1 MTDTFTAI
9 LPNGQEIPGVPVG
22 TDTAIIQDIAIKN
35 GMATIED
42 FKITTPPPVPVP
54 DVDSPWYEDV
64 GNFVKE
70 NMDIPLGMS
79 TAIAGA
85 KVGAEMKSPLAAFVL
100 GTAGGAVGTFGGSLI
115 SDELTEEEL
124 DFNTAVEESL
134 IGMGIDITTFGFG
147 KPIKAAWLAGRKAL
161 GFGPAEIAEELV
173 TSSTKVAEAGTPES
187 LRQTQKLLEAKGAT
201 LTRYQTGNASALEV
215 FGEKIGEAGIVSGK
229 EHSENMAKVNAAA
242 QSTIDDIFGTLDIR
256 TGASPSELGEGLS
269 SVISAGKQAMG
280 QVYKEGLDK
289 IGADISNK
297 VVNTSGISKKLKGFL
312 DKYTEETFGIVKGKP
327 VTKGVTVLDDA
338 AKDFVN
344 GQLKGA
350 FELGN
355 MSAQSLLKVDK
366 LITQQIGKFGDK
378 AGGVYNTVAEGQLR
392 EMQDVLKTAMIDTL
406 KQADPKAAEAYRL
419 LKQAY
424 KEGSAN
430 LLPSINKNTI
440 LSADA
445 GNYDALGNLLTTQTN
460 VSKISVMMRSIDE
473 AYSQLGK
480 VKGLPS
486 DIPYAT
492 AKEAK
497 MAIKQ
502 SFLKNLMPL
511 AGGANF
517 DIKAYA
523 ELATRFSTP
532 AGNKRLSVIL
542 GEDYASVKQLFNL
555 FEEASKKP
563 EGNLGTLFLRSKEY
577 ASIGAAV
584 GGTAVGGMGVG
595 ALAAG
600 AVIMTPVFLSR
611 MATNKKAVNKLLAF
625 DKMNFK
631 SEILKDKALHFII
644 SDVLDGLTSEEQAK
658 MRNEMRVAFS
668 PEQEA
673 TGGL

>member
-64 GNFVKE
+64 GNFVKG

-147 KPIKAAWLAGRKAL
+147 RPIKAAWLAGRKAL

-187 LRQTQKLLEAKGAT
+187 LRQTQKLLEGQGAT

-215 FGEKIGEAGIVSGK
+215 FGEKIGEAGLVSGK
-229 EHSENMAKVNAAA
+229 EHSENMVKVNVAA
-242 QSTIDDIFGTLDIR
+242 QNTINDIFGSVDIR
-256 TGASPSELGEGLS
+256 TGASPSELGEGIAD
-269 SVISAGKQAMG
+269 VISAGKKAMS
-280 QVYKEGLDK
+280 QVYGDGLDK
-289 IGADISNK
+289 ISSDLTNNI
-297 VVNTSGISKKLKGFL
+297 VNTTGINKKLNEFL
-312 DKYTEETFGIVKGKP
+312 AKNTEETFGIVKGKP

-338 AKDFVN
+338 ARDFIQ

-355 MSAQSLLKVDK
+355 MSAQSLLRIDK

-378 AGGVYNTVAEGQLR
+378 AGGVYNTVADGQLR
-392 EMQDVLKTAMIDTL
+392 EMQNVLKTAMIDTL
-406 KQADPKAAEAYRL
+406 KQADPDAADAYRL
-419 LKQAY
+419 LKETY
-424 KEGSAN
+424 KEGTAN
-430 LLPSINKNTI
+430 LLPVINKNTI
-440 LSADA
+440 RQADA
-445 GNYDALGNLLTTQTN
+445 GNYDTLGKLLTTQDN
-460 VSKISVMMRSIDE
+460 VSKISAMMRSIDE
-473 AYSQLGK
+473 SYAQLGK

-511 AGGANF
+511 SGGADF
-517 DIKAYA
+517 DIKAY
-523 ELATRFSTP
+523 EQLATRFSTP

-555 FEEASKKP
+555 FQEASKKP
-563 EGNLGTLFLRSKEY
+563 EGNVGTLFLRSKEY
-577 ASIGAAV
+577 GAGAGILGTMAGGPVMGVSAAAAV
-584 GGTAVGGMGVG
+584 FA
-595 ALAAG
+595 
-600 AVIMTPVFLSR
+600 TPVFLSR